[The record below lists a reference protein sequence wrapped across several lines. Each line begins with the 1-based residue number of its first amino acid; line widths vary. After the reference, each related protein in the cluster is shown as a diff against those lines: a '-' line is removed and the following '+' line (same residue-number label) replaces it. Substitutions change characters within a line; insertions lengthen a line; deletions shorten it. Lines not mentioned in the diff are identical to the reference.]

1 MPQKARRDADGNR
14 LLTQEEWAAG
24 LYRGQSVI
32 GRVIESNVNGS
43 VIEILK
49 RLRPPETPS
58 AFDYGWMP
66 SQERPVNLR
75 DADRPSKF
83 SVRNVFRDSGGEK
96 GRPGSC
102 KIDGIYLYFDSHPLN

>member
-83 SVRNVFRDSGGEK
+83 SVRDFSRW
-96 GRPGSC
+96 
-102 KIDGIYLYFDSHPLN
+102 